1 LHFIDIKSNGIKE
14 TNKVKDDLKQRG
26 AMLVALGLGFPRF
39 NDEDTKRIKYVI
51 NKIMQ
56 MQLTFPDMEETD
68 DAD

>member
-1 LHFIDIKSNGIKE
+1 
-14 TNKVKDDLKQRG
+14 
-26 AMLVALGLGFPRF
+26 MLVALGLGFPRF